1 MNTNRGF
8 PWWGIVLGIGC
19 VCIVCACL
27 VVVGGI
33 VFFPK
38 SSAPLSPDVV
48 NTVLPPPTERPAL
61 TEAPVLPQP
70 TSPVSP
76 EPASPSSSL
85 TGAQQV
91 RDTYLYDDFSSDA
104 LGWPVFDDG
113 KTIIKYEDGQYSIQ
127 IRETDYT
134 DWAYVP
140 IAFGP
145 TDISFD
151 VNGLDGPQNGT
162 FGVLCG
168 FQDENNYDY
177 VEFNLGD
184 RSYVIGQYVNGE
196 SIPLTPQNA
205 QGQYWQEAGALNE
218 SPSTADRIA
227 ITCYP
232 DFITLYI
239 NDTWVTEASVQKPFD
254 NLGEMA
260 LFVYAYSFA
269 DKDGYKVFFDNVEVF
284 TPAQ

>member
-1 MNTNRGF
+1 MNKNSSF
-8 PWWGIVLGIGC
+8 PWWGIALGVGC
-19 VCIVCACL
+19 ICIVCAGL
-27 VVVGGI
+27 ALVGGL
-33 VFFPK
+33 VFFSK
-38 SSAPLSPDVV
+38 SLAPLSTDVV
-48 NTVLPPPTERPAL
+48 STVLPPSRE
-61 TEAPVLPQP
+61 EPVLP
-70 TSPVSP
+70 
-76 EPASPSSSL
+76 EPLSSL

-113 KTIIKYEDGQYSIQ
+113 KTIMKYEDGQYSIQ
-127 IRETDYT
+127 IKETEYF

-168 FQDENNYDY
+168 FQDVNNYDY

-196 SIPLTPQNA
+196 SIPLTPENA

-227 ITCYP
+227 ISCYP

-239 NDTWVTEASVQKPFD
+239 NDTWVTEVSVQKPFD

-269 DKDGYKVFFDNVEVF
+269 DKNGYKVFFDNVEVF
-284 TPAQ
+284 TPAQE

>member
-1 MNTNRGF
+1 MNKNSSF
-8 PWWGIVLGIGC
+8 PAWGIALGVGC
-19 VCIVCACL
+19 ICIVCAGL
-27 VVVGGI
+27 AMVGGL
-33 VFFPK
+33 VFFSNSP
-38 SSAPLSPDVV
+38 APLSPEVV
-48 NTVLPPPTERPAL
+48 STVLPPSIEQPAL
-61 TEAPVLPQP
+61 TEVPVLPEP
-70 TSPVSP
+70 GPPLSP
-76 EPASPSSSL
+76 EPVSPSSSL

-91 RDTYLYDDFSSDA
+91 HETYLYDDFSSDA
-104 LGWPVFDDG
+104 LDWPVSDDG
-113 KTIIKYEDGQYSIQ
+113 KIILKYEDGQYGFQ
-127 IRETDYT
+127 VREAEYF

-140 IAFGP
+140 IDFSP

-162 FGVLCG
+162 FGVFCG
-168 FQDENNYDY
+168 FQDEDNYNY
-177 VEFNLGD
+177 VEFNLED

-196 SIPLTPQNA
+196 SIPLTPENA
-205 QGQYWQEAGALNE
+205 QGQYWQEASALNE
-218 SPSTADRIA
+218 SPNTTNRIA

-269 DKDGYKVFFDNVEVF
+269 DNNGYKVFFDNVEVF